1 MSEKE
6 LSTEEISV
14 QKKKAVDATL
24 CDIRKRFGVGAI
36 QLLGDTPVQQPALS
50 TGILPLD
57 MAIGIGGLPKG
68 KIVEIYGPESAGKTL
83 LTLCAIAETQKAGGI
98 CAFID
103 AEYALNTSFAKN
115 VGVDTDSLIL
125 AQPNDGEEA
134 LEIVEQLIRSGGID
148 LIVVDSV
155 AALVPRA
162 EIEGEMCDQQVGL
175 HARLMSKGLRKI
187 TSVAAQNETTV
198 IFINQ
203 LREKVGVMYGN
214 PEVTTGGRAL
224 KFYSSLRLDV
234 RKIQQIKSGAD
245 VVGNRIRVKVVK
257 NKVAAPF
264 KEAEFDL
271 IFATGVD
278 NVGCIVDCAVKSG
291 IIEKSGA
298 WLSYK
303 ENVLHCQGRDKTI
316 AFLKEHSDVL
326 NEITK
331 EVKKC
336 SF

>member
-6 LSTEEISV
+6 LSQEEV
-14 QKKKAVDATL
+14 LAQKKKAVDATL
-24 CDIRKRFGVGAI
+24 NNIKKRFGAGSI
-36 QLLGDTPVQQPALS
+36 QILGDTPTEQPCLP

-57 MAIGIGGLPKG
+57 LAIGIGGLPKG

-83 LTLCAIAETQKAGGI
+83 LTLCAIAQTQKAGGI

-103 AEYALNTSFAKN
+103 AEYALNTKFAEN
-115 VGVDTDSLIL
+115 VGVDIDSLIL
-125 AQPNDGEEA
+125 SQPNDGEEA

-162 EIEGEMCDQQVGL
+162 EIEGDMIDQQVGL

-187 TSVAAQNETTV
+187 TSVAAQNDTTV

-203 LREKVGVMYGN
+203 LREKVGVIYGN
-214 PEVTTGGRAL
+214 PETTTGGRAL

-234 RKIQQIKSGAD
+234 RKVQQLKNGTET
-245 VVGNRIRVKVVK
+245 VGNKIRVKVVK

-271 IFATGVD
+271 IFNSGVD
-278 NVGCIVDCAVKSG
+278 NEGCIVDAGVKLG

-303 ENVLHCQGRDKTI
+303 DNTMHCQGREK
-316 AFLKEHSDVL
+316 ASQFLRDNPEVREELL
-326 NEITK
+326 NLIRENN
-331 EVKKC
+331 
-336 SF
+336 